1 MDDIVIKD
9 SNGNELNYKVL
20 LTFDMKGKSYVVYT
34 DSNLEEDTDVN
45 IYYAYYK
52 NGDFSKLEPVEDEE
66 EIAIIDDIVADFEK
80 GLKGEL

>member
-34 DSNLEEDTDVN
+34 DSNLEEDTEFN
-45 IYYAYYK
+45 IYYAYHK
-52 NGDFSKLEPVEDEE
+52 KGDSSKLEPVEDEE
-66 EIAIIDDIVADFEK
+66 EIKIIDEIVADFEK

>member
-1 MDDIVIKD
+1 MENIVIKD

-52 NGDFSKLEPVEDEE
+52 NGDFFDEKKY
-66 EIAIIDDIVADFEK
+66 ININIIDVNYNFC
-80 GLKGEL
+80 LC